1 MDITL
6 DLSNGKFTPFR
17 KPNNQSQYVN
27 SHSNHP
33 PSIIKQIP
41 KSINKR
47 LSSLSSD
54 QQSFDECKAVYEN
67 ALKQSDYI
75 FPLHYSNHDS
85 TNPPSTNKRK
95 RQRNMIWYNPP
106 FSKSVKSN
114 IARNFLQLIDKHFPK
129 TNPLHK
135 IFNRNTVK
143 VSYSCMPNVKST
155 ISRHN
160 QQILSTRRSSPPQ
173 QKNCNCRKSEDC
185 PLNNNCQSECIV
197 YKAEVK
203 TSDGET
209 REYIGMTA
217 NSFKERCT
225 ITRNPLT
232 WKSTRRKLNFQS
244 SSGD

>member
-17 KPNNQSQYVN
+17 KPNNQPQYVN

-95 RQRNMIWYNPP
+95 RQRNIIWYNPP
-106 FSKSVKSN
+106 PANPSN
-114 IARNFLQLIDKHFPK
+114 QTSQEISSSLSISIFLKP
-129 TNPLHK
+129 T
-135 IFNRNTVK
+135 
-143 VSYSCMPNVKST
+143 
-155 ISRHN
+155 
-160 QQILSTRRSSPPQ
+160 
-173 QKNCNCRKSEDC
+173 
-185 PLNNNCQSECIV
+185 
-197 YKAEVK
+197 
-203 TSDGET
+203 
-209 REYIGMTA
+209 
-217 NSFKERCT
+217 RCT
-225 ITRNPLT
+225 KYSIETP
-232 WKSTRRKLNFQS
+232 
-244 SSGD
+244 